1 MRPALLA
8 YPMTN
13 PARLV
18 LLALAAACAAF
29 AAAAP
34 ASAQQTAYAGGN
46 PIVLSVP
53 VTASVGGRC
62 GFTDGAAP
70 TGSYRQENFDRQGL
84 SNSFAFSLNCTGA
97 SRVAVVSS
105 NGGLVSTA
113 AAPTGYTNRAAYDVT
128 LNLVAS
134 DGKTTANAT
143 CAAATLTASGGCTF
157 RGPASTAQG
166 LRLAAA
172 SVNQA
177 GSYLRVSAPPVTTGS
192 QLVEGT
198 YNDTLTITLS
208 VAP

>member
-1 MRPALLA
+1 
-8 YPMTN
+8 MTKI
-13 PARLV
+13 ARL
-18 LLALAAACAAF
+18 LLALVAALAAF
-29 AAAAP
+29 AAAP
-34 ASAQQTAYAGGN
+34 AAAQQTAYAGGN

-84 SNSFAFSLNCTGA
+84 SNSFAFTMNCTGP

-105 NGGLVSTA
+105 NGGLVSSA

-143 CAAATLTASGGCTF
+143 CAAATLTASGGCSF
-157 RGPASTAQG
+157 RGPASTSQG
-166 LRLAAA
+166 LRLAAS

-177 GSYLRVSAPPVTTGS
+177 GSYVRVSAPPVTSGA

-198 YNDTLTITLS
+198 YTDTLTITLS